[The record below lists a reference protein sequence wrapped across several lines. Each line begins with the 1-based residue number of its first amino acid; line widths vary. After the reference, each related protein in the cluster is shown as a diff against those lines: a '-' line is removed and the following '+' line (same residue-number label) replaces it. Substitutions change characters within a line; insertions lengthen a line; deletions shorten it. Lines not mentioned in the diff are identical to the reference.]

1 MIDEG
6 DLLHV
11 RTQNKKMKIII
22 AIDGYAGCGKST
34 LAKQLAEELHYLFL
48 DTGAMYRAV
57 TLYLLENDVDWKNGN
72 LLNEA
77 LGQIKINFQF
87 DASGNKYFTFL
98 NGKNVEEEIRGIEV
112 SNKVSEV
119 AAVSAVR
126 KFLVKQQQ
134 EIGKQKGIVMDGRD
148 IGTVVFPEA
157 ELKIF
162 VTAKMEVRVQR
173 RLLEL
178 QSNGIMVSEDDIRN
192 NLVKRDHEETTRT
205 DSPLKKA
212 EDAIELDNS
221 ELSME
226 EQLQWAL
233 AKVRDLHQ

>member
-1 MIDEG
+1 MNPE
-6 DLLHV
+6 L
-11 RTQNKKMKIII
+11 RTQNKMKIII

-34 LAKQLAEELHYLFL
+34 LAKQLAEELLYLFL

-57 TLYLLENDVDWKNGN
+57 TLYLLENDIDWN
-72 LLNEA
+72 NEIQ
-77 LGQIKINFQF
+77 LGPVLEKIQIDFQYDVADDKF
-87 DASGNKYFTFL
+87 FTVL
-98 NGKNVEEEIRGIEV
+98 NGKNVEEEIRGIAV

-119 AAVSAVR
+119 AAVSSIR

-148 IGTVVFPEA
+148 IGTVVFPNA

-192 NLVKRDHEETTRT
+192 NLIKRDREETTRS

-226 EQLQWAL
+226 EQLHWAL
-233 AKVRDLHQ
+233 AKVGNLHK

>member
-1 MIDEG
+1 
-6 DLLHV
+6 
-11 RTQNKKMKIII
+11 MKIII

-34 LAKQLAEELHYLFL
+34 LAKQLAEELLYLFL

-57 TLYLLENDVDWKNGN
+57 TLYLLENDIDWN
-72 LLNEA
+72 NEIQ
-77 LGQIKINFQF
+77 LGPVLEKIQIDFQYDVADDKF
-87 DASGNKYFTFL
+87 FTVL
-98 NGKNVEEEIRGIEV
+98 NGKNVEEEIRGIAV

-119 AAVSAVR
+119 AAVSSIR

-148 IGTVVFPEA
+148 IGTVVFPNA

-192 NLVKRDHEETTRT
+192 NLIKRDREETTRT

-226 EQLQWAL
+226 EQLHWAL
-233 AKVRDLHQ
+233 AKVRNLHK

>member
-1 MIDEG
+1 M
-6 DLLHV
+6 
-11 RTQNKKMKIII
+11 NIII

-57 TLYLLENDVDWKNGN
+57 TLFLLENDIDWNKGED
-72 LLNEA
+72 LNSA
-77 LGQIKINFQF
+77 LDKIHITFYF
-87 DASGNKYFTFL
+87 DEQEYKYYTLL
-98 NGKNVEEEIRGIEV
+98 NGKNVEEEIRGIAV

-119 AAVSAVR
+119 AAVSAIR

-148 IGTVVFPEA
+148 IGTVVFPNA

-178 QSNGIMVSEDDIRN
+178 QSNGIMVSEEDIQN
-192 NLVKRDHEETTRT
+192 NLLKRDRDETTRL
-205 DSPLKKA
+205 DSPLRKA
-212 EDAIELDNS
+212 DDAIELDNS
-221 ELSME
+221 ELTME
-226 EQLQWAL
+226 QQLQWAL
-233 AKVRDLHQ
+233 SLVANLNN

>member
-1 MIDEG
+1 
-6 DLLHV
+6 
-11 RTQNKKMKIII
+11 MKIII
-22 AIDGYAGCGKST
+22 AIDGFAGCGKST
-34 LAKQLAEELHYLFL
+34 LAKQLAEELQYLFL

-57 TLYLLENDVDWKNGN
+57 TLYLLENEVDWKNGN
-72 LLNEA
+72 ALGEA
-77 LGQIKINFQF
+77 LEKIKIDFQF
-87 DASGNKYFTFL
+87 DAADNKYFTLL

-148 IGTVVFPEA
+148 IGTVVFPNA

-192 NLVKRDHEETTRT
+192 NLVKRDREETTRT

-226 EQLQWAL
+226 EQLHWAL
-233 AKVRDLHQ
+233 AKVRDLHK

>member
-77 LGQIKINFQF
+77 LGKIKINFQF
-87 DASGNKYFTFL
+87 DASENKYFTFL

>member
-1 MIDEG
+1 
-6 DLLHV
+6 
-11 RTQNKKMKIII
+11 MKIII
-22 AIDGYAGCGKST
+22 AIDGFAGCGKST
-34 LAKQLAEELHYLFL
+34 LAKQLAEELQYLFL

-57 TLYLLENDVDWKNGN
+57 TLYLLENEVDWKNGN
-72 LLNEA
+72 ALGEA
-77 LGQIKINFQF
+77 LEKIKIDFQF
-87 DASGNKYFTFL
+87 DAADNKYFTLL

-148 IGTVVFPEA
+148 IGTVVFPNA

-192 NLVKRDHEETTRT
+192 NLVKRDREETTRT

-221 ELSME
+221 ELSMK
-226 EQLQWAL
+226 EQLLWAFAL
-233 AKVRDLHQ
+233 VQIKLR

>member
-1 MIDEG
+1 M
-6 DLLHV
+6 
-11 RTQNKKMKIII
+11 NIII

-57 TLYLLENDVDWKNGN
+57 TLFLLENDIDW
-72 LLNEA
+72 NEGEDLKSA
-77 LGQIKINFQF
+77 LDKIHITFHF
-87 DASGNKYFTFL
+87 DKQEYKYYTLL
-98 NGKNVEEEIRGIEV
+98 NGKNVEEEIRGIAV

-148 IGTVVFPEA
+148 IGTVVFPNA

-173 RLLEL
+173 RLFEL
-178 QSNGIMVSEDDIRN
+178 QSNGIMVSEEDIQN
-192 NLVKRDHEETTRT
+192 NLLKRDRDETTRL
-205 DSPLKKA
+205 DSPLRKA
-212 EDAIELDNS
+212 DDAIELDNS
-221 ELSME
+221 ELTMAQ
-226 EQLQWAL
+226 QLQWAMSL
-233 AKVRDLHQ
+233 AQKKIL

>member
-1 MIDEG
+1 
-6 DLLHV
+6 
-11 RTQNKKMKIII
+11 MKIII

-34 LAKQLAEELHYLFL
+34 LAKQLAEELKYLFL

-57 TLYLLENDVDWKNGN
+57 TLYLLENDIDWNN
-72 LLNEA
+72 EILLGPVLE
-77 LGQIKINFQF
+77 KIHIDFQF
-87 DASGNKYFTFL
+87 DVDDNKYYTVL
-98 NGKNVEEEIRGIEV
+98 NGRNVEEEIRGIAV

-119 AAVSAVR
+119 AAISSIR

-173 RLLEL
+173 RLFEL
-178 QSNGIMVSEDDIRN
+178 QSNGILVSEEDIRN
-192 NLVKRDHEETTRT
+192 NLLKRDREETTRA

-221 ELSME
+221 DLSME
-226 EQLQWAL
+226 EQLDWAL
-233 AKVRDLHQ
+233 AKVSNVHK

>member
-1 MIDEG
+1 
-6 DLLHV
+6 
-11 RTQNKKMKIII
+11 MKIII
-22 AIDGYAGCGKST
+22 AIDGFAGCGKST
-34 LAKQLAEELHYLFL
+34 LAKQLAEELQYLFL

-57 TLYLLENDVDWKNGN
+57 TLYLLENEVDWKNGN
-72 LLNEA
+72 ALGEA
-77 LGQIKINFQF
+77 LEKIKIDFQF
-87 DASGNKYFTFL
+87 DAADNKYFTLL

-148 IGTVVFPEA
+148 IGTVVFPNA

-192 NLVKRDHEETTRT
+192 NLIKRDREETTRS

-221 ELSME
+221 DLSME
-226 EQLQWAL
+226 EQLHWAL
-233 AKVRDLHQ
+233 AKVRNLHK

>member
-1 MIDEG
+1 
-6 DLLHV
+6 
-11 RTQNKKMKIII
+11 MKIII
-22 AIDGYAGCGKST
+22 AIDGFAGCGKST
-34 LAKQLAEELHYLFL
+34 LAKQLAEELQYLFL

-57 TLYLLENDVDWKNGN
+57 TLYLLENEVDWKNGN
-72 LLNEA
+72 ALGEA
-77 LGQIKINFQF
+77 LEKIKIDFQF
-87 DASGNKYFTFL
+87 DAADNKYFTLL

-148 IGTVVFPEA
+148 IGTVVFPNA

-192 NLVKRDHEETTRT
+192 NLIKRDREETTRT

-226 EQLQWAL
+226 EQLHWAL
-233 AKVRDLHQ
+233 AKVRDLHK